1 MRSRLTIEL
10 AKFVAEGRANI
21 SFTFAKSAWPFG
33 SVDYC
38 CRVVKYELTVDFK
51 MTELLVIVYG
61 EVYGE
66 CGFMCICLRQL
77 QE

>member
-1 MRSRLTIEL
+1 MTIEL

-21 SFTFAKSAWPFG
+21 SFTIEKSSWPFG

-38 CRVVKYELTVDFK
+38 CRVVKSELTVDFK
-51 MTELLVIVYG
+51 MTELLVVVYG

>member
-1 MRSRLTIEL
+1 MEL
-10 AKFVAEGRANI
+10 AKFVPEGRTNI
-21 SFTFAKSAWPFG
+21 SFTFAKSSWPFC

-38 CRVVKYELTVDFK
+38 CRVVKSELTVDLK
-51 MTELLVIVYG
+51 MTELLVMVYG